1 MQNTSD
7 QIIIIVTK
15 TDGSGI
21 FGPLIMALFSSVMFL
36 VMLFVTISFMGS
48 ILIII
53 PFLIIL
59 GVFAFLFIDDV
70 VWKAKGQEIISFD
83 SKALY
88 CTQKRLFSHN
98 KEIPWDEIEDITL
111 YEYPKIY
118 QILSFFTLNGYN
130 NYPTLRIRWL
140 SGKKTKLGINL
151 NDQKRRNLAKTIM
164 QLRQIYAKT
173 QKDG

>member
-59 GVFAFLFIDDV
+59 GFFAYLSIDEV
-70 VWKAKGQEIISFD
+70 AWETKGKEIISFD

-111 YEYPKIY
+111 YEDPKLIQTVY
-118 QILSFFTLNGYN
+118 FFTLNGYN

-151 NDQKRRNLAKTIM
+151 SDQKRRNLAKTIM

>member
-1 MQNTSD
+1 MDNTSD
-7 QIIIIVTK
+7 RKVIIATK
-15 TDGSGI
+15 TDNSGI
-21 FGPLIMALFSSVMFL
+21 VGSIILAVLVSVLFLAML
-36 VMLFVTISFMGS
+36 VVAIYFWGS

-59 GVFAFLFIDDV
+59 GFFAYLSIDEV
-70 VWKAKGQEIISFD
+70 AWETKGKEIILFD

-98 KEIPWDEIEDITL
+98 KEIPWNEIEDITL

-151 NDQKRRNLAKTIM
+151 NDQRRRNLAKTIM